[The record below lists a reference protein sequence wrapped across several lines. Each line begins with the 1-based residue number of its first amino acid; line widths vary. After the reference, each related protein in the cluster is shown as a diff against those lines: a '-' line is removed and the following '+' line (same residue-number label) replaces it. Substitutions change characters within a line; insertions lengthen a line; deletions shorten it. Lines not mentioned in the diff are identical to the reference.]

1 MSHPRSNDL
10 PRLSRRDWL
19 KLAAAGV
26 TMSSASGW
34 FERLAAD
41 TAKNPQ
47 RKRACILLWMTGGPS
62 QMDTFDLKP
71 GHANGGPYKEI
82 QTSAPGL
89 KIGEHLPKL
98 ADHGDRLAVIRSMS
112 TKEAD
117 HGRATYLLRTGYVPQ
132 GPIQYPPLGAL
143 VSREI
148 GDPAAA
154 LPNFVSVAPFRG
166 FNPAAFAGGFLGPQY
181 APLIVGENNF
191 GRGAPNQV
199 DQALKVQD
207 LDVPGGVEK
216 AHADAR
222 LSLLQEMD
230 HDFAVSRPGVAPD
243 SHRSAYDRAVRLM
256 KSDAAKAFSLD
267 EEPGALRD
275 AYGRN
280 LFGQGCL
287 LARRLVER
295 GVPFVEVTLANA
307 GQGVFGWDTHNQNF
321 DNVKKL
327 CEILDPAWATL
338 MTDLKQRGLL
348 DTTLI
353 VWMGEF
359 GRTPK
364 INPQQ
369 GRDHWPTSW
378 TTVLAGGGI
387 KGGQAYG
394 KTSAGGDAV
403 EDKPVGVADLLA
415 TAVTALGMNPNKQNN
430 STEGRPIRIVDK
442 VGTPIRE
449 VLT

>member
-1 MSHPRSNDL
+1 MSRTNDL
-10 PRLSRRDWL
+10 PRLSRREWL
-19 KLAAAGV
+19 QLAAAGV
-26 TMSSASGW
+26 TASSASGW
-34 FERLAAD
+34 FEAMAAD
-41 TAKNPQ
+41 VAPNPQ

-98 ADHGDRLAVIRSMS
+98 AAHGDRLAVIRSMA

-148 GDPAAA
+148 GDPNAA

-166 FNPAAFAGGFLGPQY
+166 FNPAAFGAGFLGPQF
-181 APLIVGENNF
+181 APLIVGENNL
-191 GRGAPNQV
+191 GRGGPGGPV

-207 LDVPGGVEK
+207 LEVPASVER
-216 AHADAR
+216 AHADSR
-222 LSLLQEMD
+222 LNLLQEMD
-230 HDFAVSRPGVAPD
+230 QEFAARRPGVAPA
-243 SHRSAYDRAVRLM
+243 SHRSAYERAVRLM
-256 KSDAAKAFSLD
+256 KSDAAKAFQLD

-280 LFGQGCL
+280 IFGQGCL

-327 CEILDPAWATL
+327 CEVLDPAWATL

-353 VWMGEF
+353 IWMGEF

-364 INPQQ
+364 INPQN
-369 GRDHWPTSW
+369 GRDHWPNSW

-403 EDKPVGVADLLA
+403 EENPVNVPNLLA
-415 TAVTALGMNPNKQNN
+415 TAVKALGINPSKQNN
-430 STEGRPIRIVDK
+430 SAEGRPIRIVDK
-442 VGTPIRE
+442 IGKPIQE
-449 VLT
+449 VLA